1 MNRSRKPFA
10 TPVQGRRA
18 LRVLGVAVLSA
29 GLVLACDDSDSLVG
43 PPPPASLEELFGDTL
58 LKADGSV
65 LGIEALEGK
74 ALIGIYFGARDCPAC
89 GAFTPLLVDAYDQI
103 REAGGSFEVVYVSSD
118 GTAAMMHQYMQD
130 AGMQWLA
137 LPWAGG
143 RSMALGQ
150 RYSVRWI
157 PTVIVLDGAGNTVS
171 TRGHEEIAA
180 RGAAAYDDWLA
191 RSGG

>member
-1 MNRSRKPFA
+1 MSRSREPFA
-10 TPVQGRRA
+10 RPVQGLPA
-18 LRVLGVAVLSA
+18 VRVLGAAVLAA
-29 GLVLACDDSDSLVG
+29 GLVLACDGSDSVG
-43 PPPPASLEELFGDTL
+43 PPPPASLDELFGDTL
-58 LKADGSV
+58 LKADGDV
-65 LGIEALEGK
+65 VGIEALEGK

-89 GAFTPLLVDAYDQI
+89 AVFTPLLVDAYDQI
-103 REAGGSFEVVYVSSD
+103 QEAGGSFEVVYVSSD
-118 GTAAMMHQYMQD
+118 GSATVMHQYMRD

-150 RYSVRWI
+150 RYGVRWI
-157 PTVIVLDGAGNTVS
+157 PTVIVVDGAGNTVS